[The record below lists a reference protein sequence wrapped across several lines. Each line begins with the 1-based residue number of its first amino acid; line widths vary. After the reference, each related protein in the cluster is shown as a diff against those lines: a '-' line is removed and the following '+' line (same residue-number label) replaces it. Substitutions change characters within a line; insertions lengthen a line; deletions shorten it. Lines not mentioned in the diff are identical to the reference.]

1 MHCPTSFRRPFV
13 RSPTRPAPHHI
24 YTGGTYT
31 CPHTHTCTIDR
42 AIVSTTRYASHT
54 KLLAVPNDVFV
65 LDFDGVLADSQFEVS
80 SAGLEAAGAR
90 WPHLDLASPECRERV
105 VKGLA
110 RTRPRLVKGYETMVM
125 ARLIC
130 EDEDNIDRI
139 LHDGWENFILPQSL
153 EIWQET
159 EDSLIHFFEELRN
172 HRASHDPDAW
182 VSLTQIYPGVAE
194 ALADCSVPWYIC
206 SSKRGDR
213 LVTLLQSLLGLDVD
227 QSSSRLFHTLIPP
240 TERKMKALCEI
251 QQRPLCQHPQTM
263 LHFVDDRFET
273 IQAAALEENVRSRYK
288 LYLADWGYNTAEERR
303 AASQLP
309 GVKLLTL
316 EQFCELLRFQLV
328 MGVNDGCQDT
338 ENEALDAVYKPF
350 AN

>member
-1 MHCPTSFRRPFV
+1 MYRPTSFRRPFV
-13 RSPTRPAPHHI
+13 RSPMRTAPHH
-24 YTGGTYT
+24 TCTCT
-31 CPHTHTCTIDR
+31 CPHTHTCTTDR
-42 AIVSTTRYASHT
+42 GIVSTERYASKS

-90 WPHLDLASPECRERV
+90 WPHLDLDSPKRRERV

-139 LHDGWENFILPQSL
+139 LHDGWENFILPQKM

-159 EDSLIHFFEELRN
+159 EDSLIQFFEELRN
-172 HRASHDPDAW
+172 RRASQDPDAW
-182 VSLTQIYPGVAE
+182 VSLTQLYPGVAE
-194 ALADCSVPWYIC
+194 ALTDCSVPWYIC

-213 LVTLLQSLLGLDVD
+213 LATLLQALLGLNVD

-240 TERKMKALCEI
+240 TERKIKALCEI
-251 QQRPLCQHPQTM
+251 QQRPLCQDPQTT

-273 IQAAALEENVRSRYK
+273 IQAAALEEIVRSRYK
-288 LYLADWGYNTAEERR
+288 LYLADWGYNTAEERK

-309 GVKLLTL
+309 GVKLPSLK
-316 EQFCELLRFQLV
+316 QFCELLRFQLV

-338 ENEALDAVYKPF
+338 ETEALAAVYRPFKPK
-350 AN
+350 